1 MDEWAVGNKPV
12 SRVKCR
18 GAVGVGNGWRRGRR
32 QEGGSR
38 RSGWD
43 VAISSG
49 MGGGS
54 GWRGTGLGETGG
66 IPGSLLSPF
75 PGVDD
80 FERWEER

>member
-49 MGGGS
+49 MGGGAAA
-54 GWRGTGLGETGG
+54 GGGRGLGRQVGYRDR
-66 IPGSLLSPF
+66 S
-75 PGVDD
+75 
-80 FERWEER
+80 